1 MSAQHARPSE
11 AELDRLADEIE
22 SEAFDLRGWTPRPGR
37 PRLDPKSAEH
47 APRIAVRI
55 PASLRRRVEQ
65 RAQTEGRTLSEVVR
79 ALLERYAS
87 QVADLDDGIACQ

>member
-1 MSAQHARPSE
+1 MSTTKARPTE

-22 SEAFDLRGWTPRPGR
+22 REGFDLRGWTPRPGR
-37 PRLDPKSAEH
+37 PRLEAESVEH

-65 RAQTEGRTLSEVVR
+65 KAQTEGRTLSQVVR

-87 QVADLDDGIACQ
+87 QGP